1 MTDFSDLFQ
10 FLQKNVAKLVNMHS
24 EGSIRI
30 EKNFVSIDYNYLNTR
45 ALYYM
50 YDNQLINYD
59 EFKLINDR
67 LNYKLALLDLC

>member
-1 MTDFSDLFQ
+1 MRDFADLFQ
-10 FLQKNVAKLVNMHS
+10 FLQENVAKLVNMHS

-30 EKNFVSIDYNYLNTR
+30 EKNFVSIDYTYLNTR

-67 LNYKLALLDLC
+67 LNSTTD

>member
-1 MTDFSDLFQ
+1 MRDFADLFQ
-10 FLQKNVAKLVNMHS
+10 FLQENVAKLVNMHS

-30 EKNFVSIDYNYLNTR
+30 EKNFVLIDYNYLNTR

-67 LNYKLALLDLC
+67 LNSTTD